1 MSAKDTVIS
10 PLAQVFDGVTLGS
23 GVQVDAY
30 AMIGVSAAAAR
41 DMETL
46 IGPGCWFRSHT
57 VVYAG
62 NRIGARLQ
70 TGHGAMIRE
79 LNEIGDDVSIGTQ
92 SIVEH
97 HVTLHDKVR
106 IHSQAFIP
114 EFTVIET
121 GAWIGPRVCFTNA
134 RWPASRR
141 AKDYLQ
147 GVHIE
152 PFVRIGANAT
162 ILPGVRIGRGAI
174 IGAGSVV
181 TRDVPAGSVMA
192 GNPARRIKAVADL
205 RYPDDAQTLPYPDG

>member
-1 MSAKDTVIS
+1 MSAENPVVS
-10 PLAQVFDGVTLGS
+10 PLAQVFDGVVLGDR
-23 GVQVDAY
+23 VQVDAY
-30 AMIGVSAAAAR
+30 AMIGVIAAAANGV
-41 DMETL
+41 ETL
-46 IGPGCWFRSHT
+46 VGPGCWFRSHT

-97 HVTLHDKVR
+97 HVTLRDKVR

-134 RWPASRR
+134 KWPASRK

-152 PFVRIGANAT
+152 PFVRIGANST
-162 ILPGVRIGRGAI
+162 VLPGVRIGRGAI

-181 TRDVPAGSVMA
+181 TKDVPPGLVMA
-192 GNPARRIKAVADL
+192 GNPARRIKAVAEL
-205 RYPDDAQTLPYPDG
+205 RYPDDAESPPYPNG

>member
-1 MSAKDTVIS
+1 VSIAKSVVS
-10 PLAQVFDGVTLGS
+10 RLAQVLEGVLLGD

-30 AMIGVSAAAAR
+30 AMIGVSATAAR
-41 DMETL
+41 GAETL
-46 IGPGCWFRSHT
+46 VGPGCWFRSHT

-79 LNEIGDDVSIGTQ
+79 LNDIGDDVSIGTQ

-97 HVTLHDKVR
+97 HVVLRDKVR

-134 RWPASRR
+134 RWPASRK

-152 PFVRIGANAT
+152 PFVRIGANST

-174 IGAGSVV
+174 IGAGAVV
-181 TRDVPAGSVMA
+181 TKDVPPGVVMA
-192 GNPARRIKAVADL
+192 GNPARQIKTVAEL
-205 RYPDDAQTLPYPDG
+205 RYPDDPETLPYPDG